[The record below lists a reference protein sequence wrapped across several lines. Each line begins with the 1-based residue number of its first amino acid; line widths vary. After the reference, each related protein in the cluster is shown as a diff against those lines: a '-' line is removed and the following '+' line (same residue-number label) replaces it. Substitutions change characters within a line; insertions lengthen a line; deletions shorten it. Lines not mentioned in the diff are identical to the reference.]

1 MTKIKI
7 VVTHYTQGFTTIFD
21 YISVKD
27 GIITHIDI
35 SENSVQIASLFVFSS
50 ATS

>member
-27 GIITHIDI
+27 GDF
-35 SENSVQIASLFVFSS
+35 NLCSLKIQ
-50 ATS
+50 